1 MDYPRAGAHYPRS
14 TGEFLAWFR
23 TDEDCL
29 DYLEWLRWPGGFAC
43 PYCGH
48 AGGWRLADGRV
59 ECGDCSRRTS
69 VTAGTIFG
77 KTRTPLTVWF
87 HACWLF
93 ATARDGISARYLQRA
108 LEIGSYQTA
117 WAMLHRL
124 RSALVRPGR
133 GRLAGTV
140 EADETF
146 IGGEEHGLRGGRQ
159 PGKKVLAGIAVEIG
173 EPKGIGRCRMA
184 VLADASGASLGP
196 FVAGSVEPGS
206 RVITDGW
213 VGYNGLAAL
222 GYAHERRNQKA
233 AARRGQD
240 PGELLPAVHRVASL
254 CKRWLLGTHQ
264 GRVEP
269 AHLQAYLNEFAF
281 RFNRRHSRSRGMV
294 FYRVLELAAGHDP
307 VRYDDIR
314 ATRKP
319 RSKPPQQR
327 GTGHPPSLDRP
338 AAARPWRTAEMQ
350 LQFPL
355 RLSGYP
361 GPGFLGLG
369 ACCGFLGLADAD
381 GASGVR
387 GSRVFRWRSGGAVLM
402 SSVGSAAVS
411 RHAVARPRGARA
423 GPGRSCGVQLTA
435 VRSRRLCARP
445 ANRNSLV
452 ALCRPRRLKRRRPV
466 RSSMLECSPSTSG
479 ARRL

>member
-1 MDYPRAGAHYPRS
+1 VGYPRAGAHYPRS
-14 TGEFLAWFR
+14 TGEFLAWFG

-43 PYCGH
+43 PRCGH
-48 AGGWRLADGRV
+48 SGGWRLADGRV
-59 ECGDCSRRTS
+59 ECGGCGRRTS
-69 VTAGTIFG
+69 VTAGTIFD

-93 ATARDGISARYLQRA
+93 TTAKDGISAQHLQRA
-108 LEIGSYQTA
+108 LEIGSCQTA

-133 GRLAGTV
+133 DRLAGTAEV
-140 EADETF
+140 DETF

-159 PGKKVLAGIAVEIG
+159 PGRKVLAGIAVEIS

-184 VLADASGASLGP
+184 VLADASAASPGP
-196 FVAGSVEPGS
+196 FVTGNVEPGS

-233 AARRGQD
+233 AARRGED
-240 PGELLPAVHRVASL
+240 PGELLPAVHRVSSL

-264 GRVEP
+264 GSVEP

-281 RFNRRHSRSRGMV
+281 RFNRRDSRSRGLV
-294 FYRVLELAAGHDP
+294 FFRVLELATGHDP

-327 GTGHPPSLDRP
+327 GTGHPPSLNRP

-350 LQFPL
+350 LPFPL

-361 GPGFLGLG
+361 GPRFR
-369 ACCGFLGLADAD
+369 
-381 GASGVR
+381 R
-387 GSRVFRWRSGGAVLM
+387 GSCPA
-402 SSVGSAAVS
+402 GSAAS
-411 RHAVARPRGARA
+411 GCCGSCRLGSSGTALARRPPRRVHHRTRPAD
-423 GPGRSCGVQLTA
+423 PPQLSGGGSPVTCS
-435 VRSRRLCARP
+435 RSRGSAKSRKSTIWPSRI
-445 ANRNSLV
+445 
-452 ALCRPRRLKRRRPV
+452 RRTWMDDAVSGRPV
-466 RSSMLECSPSTSG
+466 VVTVAFARISTITTSG
-479 ARRL
+479 SWAWYSSVTS